1 MKVAV
6 IGEKDFIWGFKGLG
20 FSAFP
25 VADVSQADSA
35 LEEIGKGGYL
45 LVYITETFAQPL
57 GERIEQVSRT
67 AKVDITVIPGIE
79 RRRLGLAKLRKIAIR
94 AVGADIFGEA

>member
-57 GERIEQVSRT
+57 RERIEQVSRM
-67 AKVDITVIPGIE
+67 ARVDIIIMPGIE
-79 RRRLGLAKLRKIAIR
+79 RRRLALAKLRKIAIR

>member
-6 IGEKDFIWGFKGLG
+6 IGEKDLIWGFKAIG
-20 FSAFP
+20 FSIFP
-25 VADVSQADSA
+25 VTDVSQADSA

-57 GERIEQVSRT
+57 RERIEQVSRM
-67 AKVDITVIPGIE
+67 ARVDITILPGME
-79 RRRLGLAKLRKIAIR
+79 RRRLALGKLRKIAIR